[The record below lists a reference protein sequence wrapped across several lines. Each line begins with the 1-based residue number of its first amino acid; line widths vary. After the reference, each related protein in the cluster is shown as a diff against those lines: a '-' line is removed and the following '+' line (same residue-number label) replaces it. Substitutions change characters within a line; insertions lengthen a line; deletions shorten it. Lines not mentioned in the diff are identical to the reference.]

1 MLDAVFPNQCKVDK
15 RYVLGS
21 YIYIHL
27 LATAWKESGR
37 QSSCNYLVYCFILLL
52 IMASTSGVLVV
63 TALVIVVM
71 FLQFETCKYITLHVR
86 TFPVEKLSSLF
97 GARVNS

>member
-1 MLDAVFPNQCKVDK
+1 
-15 RYVLGS
+15 
-21 YIYIHL
+21 
-27 LATAWKESGR
+27 
-37 QSSCNYLVYCFILLL
+37 
-52 IMASTSGVLVV
+52 MASTSGVLVV